1 MPLRVMQ
8 RLRSVV
14 RPGRPPPDAHNAHD
28 ARDAKRAEDAESKEM
43 AWTVLDQPRFQT
55 HVRDPLRYKTVLCRT
70 FLRQGSCPYEEKCQY
85 AHGPAELRTTP
96 HWTVLPPP
104 TGSVCRYFLAG
115 EVCRYGRFCKYP
127 HTFEGLWTSVP
138 VPVLPPLPPMPA
150 LSELCKPC
158 GYGTAS
164 PRTSNTV
171 SSSSSNSSS
180 SSSTSACDD
189 DDRVLEQ
196 QLELVLSDWEFVDL
210 DER

>member
-1 MPLRVMQ
+1 MQ

-28 ARDAKRAEDAESKEM
+28 AHDAKRAEDAESKEM
-43 AWTVLDQPRFQT
+43 AWTVLDQPRFQP

-70 FLRQGSCPYEEKCQY
+70 FLRQGSCPSEEKCQY

-171 SSSSSNSSS
+171 SSSNSSSS

>member
-1 MPLRVMQ
+1 MQ
-8 RLRSVV
+8 RLRSIA
-14 RPGRPPPDAHNAHD
+14 RPGRPPPDAHDTHDAHD
-28 ARDAKRAEDAESKEM
+28 ARDAKRAEHAESKEM

-127 HTFEGLWTSVP
+127 HTFDGLWTSAP
-138 VPVLPPLPPMPA
+138 VPVLPPLPPVPPVPA

-171 SSSSSNSSS
+171 SSNSSS
-180 SSSTSACDD
+180 SSSSNTSACDD
-189 DDRVLEQ
+189 DDRRLEQ